1 MSITTVNITSQT
13 NATINGSPTAITN
26 WTYLLNMAII
36 DAGGVQISNTTSPIV
51 QVTIKFT
58 NTTTYNKKQIIIIG
72 NKITINGENQTLNL
86 SGELLYNGLIYINN
100 GFTDIQINN
109 IDIKV
114 NSISSLNQFYT
125 GWVCKGNMINT
136 TVTFT
141 NCKLHSDN
149 SIIIDNDSSN
159 GFNGGICGGGNII
172 FSIASSFSGTLQLSF
187 INCSVNA
194 GGDILNGVSG
204 GGSCGIICGGGNGYS
219 IQGTGTIVINL
230 YFTDCN
236 VYALNITNNNL
247 SNGGICGGSNGAFAT
262 SQSGT
267 VTLIFD
273 KCVVYSI
280 NNITINND
288 SGGGIC
294 GGFNGMN
301 FTGMNNNNLIVSL
314 NFTNC
319 NLESSGGIAINAINN
334 GGICGGQNKMT
345 VTFVNCIL
353 YYCTF
358 ITFEGGDISSDTYFY
373 LLPGPPLYIIGNTN
387 SNTMTLDELS
397 GIQSN
402 CLPPPQPP
410 PCNPPPDPPNL
421 WSRATLS
428 CVNSN
433 AYTSEQLA
441 MRRKAE
447 ILKYKGNKNPLTK
460 KQQWSRIVKGNG
472 PLGKKV
478 WATQNDLGSNPNV
491 FNLPQVGNT
500 LILCP
505 DTEDKYFAYTANEN
519 SDNVSVYKIDPTTGV
534 LTIIGNYPTG
544 TFPTAVAVNPIKK
557 LVYVANSTSDNIS
570 GYTIDSTTG
579 ALTAIAGSPFFNG
592 AGTRPQ
598 SLRVDPNGNFLYVAN
613 YNSANVS
620 GYKIHPST
628 GALSSI
634 TGSPFLAGSG
644 PESVTVAPNGKFVYV
659 ANINSNFVSGYTIDP
674 STGTLTSIGGTFTC
688 GPQSRSVTVD
698 PTGNFVY
705 ITDSGTTPKIYGYT
719 INPTT
724 GSLTSMTG
732 SPFNSDSPF
741 SLAVVPNI
749 KFAYVANYNNY
760 FISGYAIDSTTGALT
775 SIGTFSTS
783 TTNLESVSVDPTG
796 KFVYVTTHYS
806 ILGYVI
812 NQTTGELTTMTGSPF
827 SNIDAIEITGIITV
841 RISDNKTNV
850 KCEPS
855 SASDVPGNSV
865 LCYDPA
871 VPLVNYLPPQRTF
884 LAGGTKWPQSSWQ
897 PGDNGFP
904 RGKKGSMSMLF
915 Q

>member
-172 FSIASSFSGTLQLSF
+172 FSLASSFSGTLQLSF

-262 SQSGT
+262 SQTGT

-273 KCVVYSI
+273 KCVIYSI

-301 FTGMNNNNLIVSL
+301 FTGMNSNNLIVSL

-373 LLPGPPLYIIGNTN
+373 LLLPGPPLYIIGNSNT
-387 SNTMTLDELS
+387 NTMTLDQLS
-397 GIQSN
+397 GIKSN
-402 CLPPPQPP
+402 CLPPPPPP

-428 CVNSN
+428 CVNYD

-447 ILKYKGNKNPLTK
+447 ILNYKGNKNPLTK
-460 KQQWSRIVKGNG
+460 KQQWSRIVNGNG

-505 DTEDKYFAYTANEN
+505 NDDTEDKYFAYVANTLDGDSPN
-519 SDNVSVYKIDPTTGV
+519 GNVFAYRINQTTGMLSFIGSLPTGINPSSMSVDPNGKFLYVTNTDDNNVSGYMIDQTTGM
-534 LTIIGNYPTG
+534 LSSIG
-544 TFPTAVAVNPIKK
+544 TFPTGNSPIGIT
-557 LVYVANSTSDNIS
+557 VE
-570 GYTIDSTTG
+570 
-579 ALTAIAGSPFFNG
+579 
-592 AGTRPQ
+592 
-598 SLRVDPNGNFLYVAN
+598 PNGKFLYVTNTAD
-613 YNSANVS
+613 ANVS
-620 GYKIHPST
+620 GYMIDQ
-628 GALSSI
+628 I
-634 TGSPFLAGSG
+634 TGELLVSTVNSPYTAGTN
-644 PESVTVAPNGKFVYV
+644 PLSVAVDPNGTFLYV
-659 ANINSNFVSGYTIDP
+659 TNSISSNVSGY
-674 STGTLTSIGGTFTC
+674 
-688 GPQSRSVTVD
+688 
-698 PTGNFVY
+698 
-705 ITDSGTTPKIYGYT
+705 
-719 INPTT
+719 
-724 GSLTSMTG
+724 M
-732 SPFNSDSPF
+732 
-741 SLAVVPNI
+741 
-749 KFAYVANYNNY
+749 
-760 FISGYAIDSTTGALT
+760 
-775 SIGTFSTS
+775 
-783 TTNLESVSVDPTG
+783 
-796 KFVYVTTHYS
+796 
-806 ILGYVI
+806 I
-812 NQTTGELTTMTGSPF
+812 NQTTGELVSTVNSPYTAGTNPGPVTF
-827 SNIDAIEITGIITV
+827 DGPNGKFLYVTCNANVSGYMIDQITGELLGSTVNSPYTTGPDPSSMAVDPNGKFLYVTNYGSANVSGYMIDQTTGELVSTVNSPYDSISFPQPIITT
-841 RISDNKTNV
+841 RISAKKNTI
-850 KCEPS
+850 KCAPS